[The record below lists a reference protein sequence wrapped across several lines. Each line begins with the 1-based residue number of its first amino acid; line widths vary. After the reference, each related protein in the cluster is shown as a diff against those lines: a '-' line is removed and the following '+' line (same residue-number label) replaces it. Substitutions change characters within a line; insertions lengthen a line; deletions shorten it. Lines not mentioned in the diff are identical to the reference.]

1 MRIIFTFS
9 AKDKKKSKN
18 CGLIP
23 TSKKFQQTRLAT
35 FDVLSWNE
43 LFLVPDC
50 VTEAEDELEEPEDDE
65 LEADEESDSSK
76 FFWAVAVFLALA
88 FVLLL
93 VFRVL
98 IKTNPI

>member
-1 MRIIFTFS
+1 MLENNFHIFR
-9 AKDKKKSKN
+9 KDKKKSKN

-50 VTEAEDELEEPEDDE
+50 VTEAEDD
-65 LEADEESDSSK
+65 LEAGGRLSDGP
-76 FFWAVAVFLALA
+76 
-88 FVLLL
+88 
-93 VFRVL
+93 RVCGGAR
-98 IKTNPI
+98 NGGH

>member
-43 LFLVPDC
+43 LFLVLDC
-50 VTEAEDELEEPEDDE
+50 VTEVEDEDD
-65 LEADEESDSSK
+65 LEAGGRLSAGPRVCGGARNGGHSGTEEYSH
-76 FFWAVAVFLALA
+76 
-88 FVLLL
+88 
-93 VFRVL
+93 
-98 IKTNPI
+98 